1 MRYNSFVYFCYD
13 FNVTNNL
20 LFLLFTEGAV
30 SFTEKPNST
39 LYFMKGSIATMKW
52 DYKVDRAAGLNY
64 IVWRVQI
71 LADNRIYPL
80 LFEDNKGRVKIST
93 RIPQMYVGRVEKT
106 GRATLV
112 IKGLT
117 YEDTTRY
124 MCALDPGVGYEVRST
139 VDLFVTGTGF

>member
-13 FNVTNNL
+13 FHVTNNL
-20 LFLLFTEGAV
+20 FFLLFTEGAV

-39 LYFMKGSIATMKW
+39 LYFMKGSIATIKW
-52 DYKVDRAAGLNY
+52 DYKVDRTAELNY
-64 IVWRVQI
+64 IVWRVKI
-71 LADNRIYPL
+71 LADARIYPL
-80 LFEDNKGRVKIST
+80 LFEDNKGRVNIST

-124 MCALDPGVGYEVRST
+124 VCTLDPRVGYDVEST

>member
-1 MRYNSFVYFCYD
+1 
-13 FNVTNNL
+13 
-20 LFLLFTEGAV
+20 
-30 SFTEKPNST
+30 
-39 LYFMKGSIATMKW
+39 MKGSIATMKW

-80 LFEDNKGRVKIST
+80 LVEDNKGRVKIST

-124 MCALDPGVGYEVRST
+124 MCALDPRVGYEVRST

>member
-13 FNVTNNL
+13 FHVTNNL
-20 LFLLFTEGAV
+20 FFLLFTEGAV

-39 LYFMKGSIATMKW
+39 LYFMKGSIATIKW
-52 DYKVDRAAGLNY
+52 DYKVDRAAELNY
-64 IVWRVQI
+64 IVWRVKI
-71 LADNRIYPL
+71 LADARIYPL
-80 LFEDNKGRVKIST
+80 LFEDNKGRVNIST

-124 MCALDPGVGYEVRST
+124 MCTLDPRVGYDVEST